1 MWYRF
6 CCESKTGF
14 SAASTRQTWHLSD
27 GSDDEAPEVAAF
39 PVSAMT
45 HATNTVRL
53 LTASNF
59 KHSPL
64 FYVVLYFLLLHFQLP
79 HYYSITSLKV

>member
-1 MWYRF
+1 
-6 CCESKTGF
+6 
-14 SAASTRQTWHLSD
+14 
-27 GSDDEAPEVAAF
+27 
-39 PVSAMT
+39 MT